1 MTKKYLYSRQRFAR
15 HMDSKIEQNF
25 DKVIRS
31 PFTDYFTHNADE
43 LNNDC
48 IQAIKDSMCATVCEN
63 IDLLVREI
71 TMQQQ
76 QEEEQQKPA
85 KKERKKKATVAPA
98 PAPTPAEVVV
108 EEEEEEVF
116 VEEAPKKKK
125 SPKAKKKKSTSDE

>member
-1 MTKKYLYSRQRFAR
+1 MTKKYLFSRQRFAR

-43 LNNDC
+43 LSNDC
-48 IQAIKDSMCATVCEN
+48 IQSIKESMCATVCEN

-71 TMQQQ
+71 TLEK
-76 QEEEQQKPA
+76 EEEQKPV
-85 KKERKKKATVAPA
+85 KKERKKKQSPVPK
-98 PAPTPAEVVV
+98 VVV
-108 EEEEEEVF
+108 EEHQEEEEEEEVV
-116 VEEAPKKKK
+116 VETVSKKK

>member
-43 LNNDC
+43 LSNDC
-48 IQAIKDSMCATVCEN
+48 IQAIKDSMCSTVCEN

-71 TMQQQ
+71 TLAQQTV
-76 QEEEQQKPA
+76 EEEKPA
-85 KKERKKKATVAPA
+85 KKERKKKSPK
-98 PAPTPAEVVV
+98 VVPEPEPEV
-108 EEEEEEVF
+108 EEEEEVV
-116 VEEAPKKKK
+116 VETVSKKK
-125 SPKAKKKKSTSDE
+125 SPKPKKKKEKTLDE